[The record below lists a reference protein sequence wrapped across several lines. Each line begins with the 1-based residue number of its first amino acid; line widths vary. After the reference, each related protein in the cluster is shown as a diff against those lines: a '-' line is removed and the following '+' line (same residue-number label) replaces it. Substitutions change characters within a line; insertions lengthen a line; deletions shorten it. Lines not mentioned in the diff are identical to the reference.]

1 MHAARKPDHDH
12 SSDRSR
18 PPARPAPDRA
28 TAKPDVP
35 AGPGGSMTQGQMLA
49 LQRSV
54 GNLAASK
61 VMARAT
67 VTVQRAGESSASA
80 AAAEQPAKD
89 GTDVKG
95 KEVIYRLSRSIES
108 RAVESKLKPNVW
120 APGTWYPEKLML
132 EGKMRLRRTLDRR
145 VIAGEVFTA
154 QDLADIEALT
164 TVNAQW
170 LKDVGIG
177 TIEDAKAY
185 TAKGNYKDWLNL
197 PAGKRVLTAT
207 LAYNNHL
214 KGAPVPDAPDYTL
227 GRFFSTQGSNLTGD
241 QKQPLLDER
250 DEQIRQTAVRT
261 LHPAAIPPQ
270 DMHADANKAH
280 VTQHQKKADKARDV
294 FTNVLLVLQHGLK
307 IYDKEQQQH
316 LDYRD
321 GDVVRALA
329 HGGRVNI
336 RIPALKG
343 EESAT
348 SLTDFL
354 DVTAKGKPTQFVEDR
369 PYATHGMDI
378 EKNKDGKRGKFKE
391 TSGGLVSV
399 GNRIKPGG
407 PDMWGLDVPGGGFGS
422 KDWNGDVVLPT
433 GSHGH
438 MLLVFTAP
446 TKEKDGSL
454 LVGIETIGPDKPSP
468 VGYKHDFRSTE
479 ATSNPESVLHGHKR
493 DKIGSGGTAMNERYV
508 DLKELGDAQGGGD
521 WRAFLDGIKQG
532 WYDELKK
539 TTDGSDERQAM
550 YHQLVG
556 PRQHFYGQTD

>member
-1 MHAARKPDHDH
+1 MHAVRKPDHDQ

-18 PPARPAPDRA
+18 SPVRPAPDRA

-35 AGPGGSMTQGQMLA
+35 AGPGGPMTPGQMIA

-54 GNLAASK
+54 GNLAASR
-61 VMARAT
+61 VMGQA
-67 VTVQRAGESSASA
+67 TVQRAGEGSASA
-80 AAAEQPAKD
+80 ATAEQPAKD
-89 GTDVKG
+89 DKDVKG
-95 KEVIYRLSRSIES
+95 KKVIERLSQSIDS
-108 RAVESKLKPNVW
+108 NAIVRKLKPNPW
-120 APGTWYPEKLML
+120 APGTWYPEQWML
-132 EGKMRLRRTLDRR
+132 EGTTMRLRRTLDRR

-154 QDLADIEALT
+154 QDLADIATLT
-164 TVNAQW
+164 TVNPKW
-170 LKDVGIG
+170 LDKVGIG
-177 TIEDAKAY
+177 TIDDATAY
-185 TAKGNYKDWLNL
+185 TAKGDYKEWLKL
-197 PAGKRVLTAT
+197 PSGKRVLTAT

-214 KGAPVPDAPDYTL
+214 HGGPVPDTPDYTL
-227 GRFFSTQGSNLTGD
+227 GRFFNTQGSNLTD
-241 QKQPLLDER
+241 EQKQPLKDER

-261 LHPAAIPPQ
+261 LHPAAIPAHA
-270 DMHADANKAH
+270 MHADANKAQ
-280 VTQHQKKADKARDV
+280 VTQHQDKADKARDV

-307 IYDKEQQQH
+307 IYDKEKKKH
-316 LDYRD
+316 IDYSD

-336 RIPALKG
+336 RIPALSEG
-343 EESAT
+343 GSAA

-354 DVTAKGKPTQFVEDR
+354 GVTDKGKPAQFVEER

-378 EKNKDGKRGKFKE
+378 EKNKDGKRGKFEE

-407 PDMWGLDVPGGGFGS
+407 PDMLGMDIPGGGFGS

-454 LVGIETIGPDKPSP
+454 LVGIETVGPDKPSP

-479 ATSNPESVLHGHKR
+479 ATSNPETVLHGHKR
-493 DKIGSGGTAMNERYV
+493 DKIGSGGTAKNERYV
-508 DLKELGDAQGGGD
+508 DLKELGKAQGGGD
-521 WRAFLDGIKQG
+521 WRGFLDDIKQG
-532 WYDELKK
+532 WYAELNK
-539 TTDGSDERQAM
+539 TKDGSDERQRL
-550 YHQLVG
+550 YQELVG
-556 PRQHFYGQTD
+556 PRQNFYGRTD